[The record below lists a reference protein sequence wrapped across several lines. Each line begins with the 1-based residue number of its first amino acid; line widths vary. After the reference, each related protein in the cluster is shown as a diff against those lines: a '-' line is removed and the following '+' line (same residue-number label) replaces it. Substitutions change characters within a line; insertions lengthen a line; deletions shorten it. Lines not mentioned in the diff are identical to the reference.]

1 MLMVSNVIENLV
13 EHGIHFMPC
22 SCTNGV
28 IELSS

>member
-1 MLMVSNVIENLV
+1 MLMVPNENLV

-28 IELSS
+28 IDLSS